1 MAGMPVRRLESG
13 AAVAEVDFPGA
24 APIDHPLQRAIDR
37 GPADAG
43 MLAPDEIEQ
52 IVSAQVPFLPQE
64 GTQYLFAFGRAL
76 AACGTQARTVGKGT
90 VHDESGDLVIG

>member
-24 APIDHPLQRAIDR
+24 APIHQPLQRAIHR

-43 MLAPDEIEQ
+43 VLAPDEVEQ
-52 IVSAQVPFLPQE
+52 IVSAQVPFLLQE
-64 GTQYLFAFGRAL
+64 SAQDLFAFRGAL
-76 AACGTQARTVGKGT
+76 ARGPNDQRGNTTQLPIHVP
-90 VHDESGDLVIG
+90 S